1 MKLFPRRAIIF
12 LSVVFG
18 LSTLPLSGKTII
30 FSYPDTT
37 VNAGQAA
44 FNDTLQLHYAELIR
58 IIGASTD
65 SVISHIHEIDTGYSG
80 KLAAIHDS
88 LSSALPANTNCV
100 FRDSLSSIY
109 SGFLQVMIQNRQTW
123 TEAVMHF
130 RKSVFL
136 NLNREKN
143 RSISGKYTSDEDYSF
158 GIRLFDNFADSIYQF
173 VKDTIAGY
181 SDNAGS
187 SMNNLFATLRDSLQG
202 FTVGF
207 LQLAGEESNHPD
219 SKPPAE
225 SAAGMQSDSPR
236 PHVSLYAS
244 FSRRYDRNPLCNYQK
259 IGDQMWQSYHELKYL
274 TPFSSDLL
282 SVKYIGGLNLFNT
295 LEERNYYESM
305 LTGKYRV
312 IFGQHEPVIS
322 DDASDDSFEKFSS
335 LNISVNAGARFDKH
349 FYNDYNNH
357 GLALVLTFKRPITDS
372 LFVFLKNTVSSRK
385 YETSSD
391 LSNTMELLFAGVS
404 GKLPE
409 NFTYDV
415 SLQGGIKQ
423 YTETLID
430 TVITGYIDN
439 NESQPILS
447 YVAQPIR
454 TYHSAVN
461 FRLLKT
467 WETSSLQLTFGYTT
481 NFNSKARFLRKN
493 IDKPRLTEDIYYD
506 FFSYTGEDARI
517 EFQEQIPFNI
527 RMNAGADVHFN
538 RLYLPAFTLS
548 GTKTAENR
556 HDILSGLSVV
566 FSRYFDS
573 GLGFGYEANI
583 SGGLVRRM
591 SKDEYND
598 FSSFYTSAGIS
609 IGW

>member
-1 MKLFPRRAIIF
+1 
-12 LSVVFG
+12 
-18 LSTLPLSGKTII
+18 
-30 FSYPDTT
+30 
-37 VNAGQAA
+37 
-44 FNDTLQLHYAELIR
+44 
-58 IIGASTD
+58 
-65 SVISHIHEIDTGYSG
+65 
-80 KLAAIHDS
+80 
-88 LSSALPANTNCV
+88 
-100 FRDSLSSIY
+100 
-109 SGFLQVMIQNRQTW
+109 
-123 TEAVMHF
+123 
-130 RKSVFL
+130 
-136 NLNREKN
+136 
-143 RSISGKYTSDEDYSF
+143 
-158 GIRLFDNFADSIYQF
+158 
-173 VKDTIAGY
+173 
-181 SDNAGS
+181 
-187 SMNNLFATLRDSLQG
+187 
-202 FTVGF
+202 
-207 LQLAGEESNHPD
+207 
-219 SKPPAE
+219 
-225 SAAGMQSDSPR
+225 
-236 PHVSLYAS
+236 
-244 FSRRYDRNPLCNYQK
+244 
-259 IGDQMWQSYHELKYL
+259 
-274 TPFSSDLL
+274 
-282 SVKYIGGLNLFNT
+282 
-295 LEERNYYESM
+295 
-305 LTGKYRV
+305 
-312 IFGQHEPVIS
+312 
-322 DDASDDSFEKFSS
+322 
-335 LNISVNAGARFDKH
+335 
-349 FYNDYNNH
+349 
-357 GLALVLTFKRPITDS
+357 
-372 LFVFLKNTVSSRK
+372 
-385 YETSSD
+385 
-391 LSNTMELLFAGVS
+391 MELLFAGVS